1 MKKIKLPKI
10 KIPKVYIFGIDIIKN
25 FLFFTLYIIITLL
38 AIAFLIAPAVK
49 TFKKDQKAYYQAKNE
64 YNLILDTYNQ
74 NLEELNKLK
83 KKNSKILSALKRDFN
98 INNFKAFASQ
108 YMSVQDIKEV
118 NKTVYKKDFIKTT
131 YIATTTIKSPKNF
144 YDFIDALK
152 KYKYVLRVYFPIN
165 FQKDSNSENIS
176 LTLKIEHF
184 KLKSGTPSK
193 RN

>member
-1 MKKIKLPKI
+1 MKKIKLPQI

-49 TFKKDQKAYYQAKNE
+49 TFKKDQKAYFQTKNE
-64 YNLILDTYNQ
+64 YNQVLQTYNQ
-74 NLEELNKLK
+74 NLDELNKLK
-83 KKNSKILSALKRDFN
+83 KKNSKILNALKRDFN

-108 YMSVQDIKEV
+108 YMNVKEIKEV
-118 NKTVYKKDFIKTT
+118 NQTTYKKDFIKTT
-131 YIATTTIKSPKNF
+131 YIATTSIKSPKNF

-165 FQKDSNSENIS
+165 FQKDSKSENIS

-184 KLKSGTPSK
+184 KLKHDK
-193 RN
+193 